1 MIVAARVVLVALALL
16 TCAAGATAA
25 ARGSADNNHQIAQ
38 LIELHDLTTSISI
51 GNFYLKQEG

>member
-16 TCAAGATAA
+16 TCASGAMAA
-25 ARGSADNNHQIAQ
+25 ADENAGKKRQISQ
-38 LIELHDLTTSISI
+38 LIELHDLTTSVSI

>member
-16 TCAAGATAA
+16 TCTSGAMAAAGENAGKK
-25 ARGSADNNHQIAQ
+25 RQISQ
-38 LIELHDLTTSISI
+38 LIELHDLTTSVSI